1 MSEQRNQRERL
12 ERWVGQHAGGRP
24 VAIVMGA
31 SPNGLSFLRSLGR
44 RGIPVLLIDADPLVA
59 SFSRYATSISIERG
73 PGESEAV
80 TGLLERIGRRLRTPG
95 VLFSTADHYC
105 LMLARHEAS
114 LSRYYRLLQPDL
126 ATIEAILD
134 KSAQYRRAEAA
145 GVPIPPTF
153 YPATADDVEAI
164 AGQVRYPAI
173 LKPYQP
179 DHRPAAMREK
189 SIKVIHAYSAQDLC
203 VGFEQAAALGFQ
215 VMVQETI
222 PGDDSHFFGYWGF
235 WDSEGRER
243 AWVTKRKLRQS
254 PPGFGDGSMQETID
268 APEVAEL
275 SRKLLRAFKYR
286 GFVGVEFKRDPRD
299 GRLLL
304 IEINPRTESG
314 NQLAISAGVDLP
326 WIGYRYLIG
335 QTPAEPEPL
344 SPPFTPGVVF
354 VNEEW
359 DLKAFLAM
367 RSTGTLT
374 LAGWVQSLR
383 GVRSQAL
390 GAWDDPLPALV
401 IAGRIARAAAR
412 RTLRLPR

>member
-1 MSEQRNQRERL
+1 VSTPRARL
-12 ERWVGQHAGGRP
+12 ERWIGQHADGPP
-24 VAIVMGA
+24 VTIVFGA

-44 RGIPVLLIDADPLVA
+44 RGVPVLLIDADPLVA
-59 SFSRYATSISIERG
+59 SFSRYAMSISIPRG
-73 PGESEAV
+73 AGEDDAV
-80 TGLLERIGRRLRTPG
+80 TGLLERLGQRLRTPG
-95 VLFSTADHYC
+95 VIFSTADHYC
-105 LMLARHEAS
+105 LLLARHEAA
-114 LSRYYRLLQPDL
+114 LARHFRFLQPDL
-126 ATIEAILD
+126 STIESIID

-145 GVPIPPTF
+145 GIPIPPTF
-153 YPATADDVEAI
+153 YPTTAQDLEAVAT
-164 AGQVRYPAI
+164 QVRFPAI

-189 SIKVIHAYSAQDLC
+189 SIKVMHAHSAADLRA
-203 VGFEQAAALGFQ
+203 GFERATALGFQ
-215 VMVQETI
+215 VMVQEVI

-235 WDSEGRER
+235 WDSDGRER

-268 APEVAEL
+268 APDVAES
-275 SRKLLRAFKYR
+275 SRALMRAFNYR

-314 NQLAISAGVDLP
+314 NQLAISAGVDFP
-326 WIGYRYLIG
+326 WIGYQYLTDQLAHVEG
-335 QTPAEPEPL
+335 PL
-344 SPPFTPGVVF
+344 APSFTPGVVF

-359 DLKAFLAM
+359 DLKAFLAL
-367 RSTGTLT
+367 RSDGTLT
-374 LAGWVQSLR
+374 LPDWVRSLR
-383 GVRSQAL
+383 SVRSHAL

-412 RTLRLPR
+412 RTLRLAR